1 MEDPVLFGNQIKYFI
16 QVHVLIFSVILIN
29 RAIPEEQ
36 CVFNQTVIEF
46 YSRKKK
52 PLTFKHGRTIKQRKS
67 IHPLDFSCKCH
78 FNQL

>member
-16 QVHVLIFSVILIN
+16 QIHVLIFSVILIN

-46 YSRKKK
+46 YSRKKN
-52 PLTFKHGRTIKQRKS
+52 PYF
-67 IHPLDFSCKCH
+67 
-78 FNQL
+78 